1 MFIDLILAVETFR
14 PGGAEFAEGGAVFL
28 YHRRRQVKEV
38 GDLHQLGVG
47 IFRGDH
53 LDKNAIHASLPYLI
67 LDICMLQP
75 A

>member
-53 LDKNAIHASLPYLI
+53 LD
-67 LDICMLQP
+67 
-75 A
+75 